1 MNARMALPAFLTALS
16 MWVVAGLWHNL
27 ILPGLYDSLH
37 AEHDGIGVLAIAYV
51 ILAILMVYLAP
62 RNLAEAGPTRWFV
75 YGATIGLLWVFPH
88 GLAMAGAHGGSL
100 TYVFKNAAWH
110 ALEQGIGG
118 LVLGTALRW
127 AA

>member
-27 ILPGLYDSLH
+27 ILPGLYDNLH

-51 ILAILMVYLAP
+51 ILAVFMVCLAP

-88 GLAMAGAHGGSL
+88 GLAMAGAHGESL
-100 TYVFKNAAWH
+100 AYVFKNAAWH
-110 ALEQGIGG
+110 ALEPGNWWSRFRDG
-118 LVLGTALRW
+118 APMD
-127 AA
+127 A